1 LGTTRTLKS
10 ILGVALLSGGLA
22 VAGLGLAPGTAHADG
37 PHDWCPG
44 NPKNMPYVPNSMID
58 WVWNVCHTWYAT
70 NYGMGNVTSQAD
82 PFQFGDGDNLPPPP
96 PPPPPGLINKDNCQ
110 QILGMFCPHA

>member
-1 LGTTRTLKS
+1 M
-10 ILGVALLSGGLA
+10 ALLSGGLA

-70 NYGMGNVTSQAD
+70 NYGMGNVTS
-82 PFQFGDGDNLPPPP
+82 
-96 PPPPPGLINKDNCQ
+96 
-110 QILGMFCPHA
+110 